1 MKVTLDAPQEA
12 EKLIVREAKDGKQI
26 ETAVADPQQMAQK
39 TRVVDAQ
46 DEQVQ
51 RAIREGAIEVVGTV

>member
-12 EKLIVREAKDGKQI
+12 EKLVVREAKDGKQI